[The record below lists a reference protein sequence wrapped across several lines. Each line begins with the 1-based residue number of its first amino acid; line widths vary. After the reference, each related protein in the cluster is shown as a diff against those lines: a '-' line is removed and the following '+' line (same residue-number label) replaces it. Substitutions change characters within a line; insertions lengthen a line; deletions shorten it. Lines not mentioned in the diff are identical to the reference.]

1 MVNRRKERL
10 ESLIFSTVNSY
21 FLNETDLL
29 FSGVSISRVEL
40 TEDKRNLTVF
50 WTTADTRL
58 SARNRVSHEIKR
70 HAGKIRSWLAK
81 KIRSLQPPTVVFK
94 FDDSVDV
101 LSDVL
106 KAELKLREV
115 LQVNDDTESK

>member
-10 ESLIFSTVNSY
+10 ESVIFSTVNSY

-29 FSGVSISRVEL
+29 LSGVSISRVEL

-70 HAGKIRSWLAK
+70 HTGKIRSWLAK